1 MNYDKQL
8 AKYARHLDNPKY
20 YEKIINIIDKAEKKN
35 YKFKLFNVYDLERI
49 TGEMCAYYDAVPTD
63 EEDKRMIHYFNNTYF
78 LISDKNYVLWTSN
91 NFFGVYIMYIRMKL
105 MILHARIKQA
115 FRPDLYIEIGNVN
128 NEIYFCRGALKA
140 AKALNTD
147 VFNLEEYSVM

>member
-8 AKYARHLDNPKY
+8 AKYARHLDNPKNFG
-20 YEKIINIIDKAEKKN
+20 KIRKILEAAEKHN
-35 YKFKLFNVYDLERI
+35 YKFKMFNDYDIYHIVSEA
-49 TGEMCAYYDAVPTD
+49 CAYYEAVPTD
-63 EEDKRMIHYFNNTYF
+63 EEDKRMIRYLNNTYF
-78 LISDKNYVLWTSN
+78 LISDKNYILWTSN
-91 NFFGVYIMYIRMKL
+91 YFFGVYIMYIRMKL

-128 NEIYFCRGALKA
+128 NEIYFCRDALKA

-147 VFNLEEYSVM
+147 VFQLENYYA